1 MRKVLVILGQ
11 LWDEDVEWL
20 AAAGRRVRF
29 GPGEV
34 LIRQGCPVDS
44 LFIVLD
50 GHVAVGIDGLGEL
63 ARLGS
68 GEILGEMSMVDSRPP
83 AATVTAADEVVVL
96 GVSKDRLIAKL
107 DTDFAFAARFYKALA
122 TFLSG
127 RMRDTVIRLGDGGSG
142 RPGKDEET
150 DGEINLAIL
159 DNLHLAGGRFD
170 RIIKRLLEI

>member
-20 AAAGRRVRF
+20 ATAGRRVRY

-34 LIRQGCPVDS
+34 LIHQGRPVDS

-50 GHVAVGIDGLGEL
+50 GHVAVGIDGVGEV

-83 AATVTAADEVVVL
+83 MATVTAADEVL
-96 GVSKDRLIAKL
+96 ALDVSKERLAAKL
-107 DTDFAFAARFYKALA
+107 EADSAFAARFYKALA
-122 TFLSG
+122 TFLSE
-127 RMRDTVIRLGDGGSG
+127 RMRGTVSRLRDGGSSA
-142 RPGKDEET
+142 PGGGEGD
-150 DGEINLAIL
+150 EINLAVL
-159 DNLHLAGGRFD
+159 DTLHLAGGRFD
-170 RIIKRLLEI
+170 RIIKRLLEV